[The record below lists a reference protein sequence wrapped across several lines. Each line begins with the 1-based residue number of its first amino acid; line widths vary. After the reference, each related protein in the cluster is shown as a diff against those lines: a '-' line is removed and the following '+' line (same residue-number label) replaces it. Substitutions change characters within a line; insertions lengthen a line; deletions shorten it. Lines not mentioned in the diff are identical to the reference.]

1 MEDREWIE
9 ACLAKASKNYD
20 GAEIYYNKSRVESW
34 HMRQGE
40 LNKVDLDEYI
50 GAELVVHRGEFWAQA
65 YTEKLDEEAMEYLL
79 RRLEEMIQVIP
90 PHPYRRLYGPEDA
103 NLTEWTR
110 EEEGRAIRSE
120 DTVRPDRVSEG
131 TEEVTSVPGCD
142 LPDPG
147 LSDKLPDL
155 ELSSDLPD
163 PGFSVDGYLDFLAE
177 LTSEAR
183 DICEKI
189 KAIDKIEEINASF
202 WYKSQEIQL
211 VNTLGLN
218 RHTSWMRGDLNLSV
232 LLRHEDEMQSGGA
245 FRFLP
250 RLEVSEWGQIGK
262 TAEWGWIGKAA
273 EQGRLD
279 KTTAKQQIL
288 QAAEQVHL
296 DRTMAR
302 EMAQEAVKKAI
313 GYFGAKPVPTGDY
326 LIILEANAWGTFLNA
341 ALCAHLSGEA
351 ALEHSSLLTGKQDQ
365 KIASPL
371 LTLYDDPTSSKNP
384 ASRAFDDEGV
394 PTRKMAL
401 VKNGILQE
409 YVQTITSARQSQ
421 WARPGNAYRDYKKS
435 TYAVIRFLTM
445 EPGPFDQKSL
455 LDQAAFGLYITSL
468 EALDAGIN
476 GVNGDFSLKAK
487 GFQIVDGQIGPPV
500 DQITIAGNLL
510 DVLQNIEAVGSDLIL
525 TRSLDYLPS
534 VYIGA
539 LAVTG
544 L

>member
-9 ACLAKASKNYD
+9 ACLAKAAKNYD
-20 GAEIYYNKSRVESW
+20 GAEIYYKKSRVESW

-90 PHPYRRLYGPEDA
+90 PHPYRRLYGPEDG
-103 NLTEWTR
+103 NVTEWTR
-110 EEEGRAIRSE
+110 EEEGRAIRSDE
-120 DTVRPDRVSEG
+120 
-131 TEEVTSVPGCD
+131 
-142 LPDPG
+142 
-147 LSDKLPDL
+147 
-155 ELSSDLPD
+155 
-163 PGFSVDGYLDFLAE
+163 YLDFLAE

-202 WYKSQEIQL
+202 WYNFQEIQL

-232 LLRHEDEMQSGGA
+232 LLRHEDERQSGGA

-250 RLEVSEWGQIGK
+250 RLEV
-262 TAEWGWIGKAA
+262 AEWGRIGKAA

-279 KTTAKQQIL
+279 KTTARQQIL
-288 QAAEQVHL
+288 QAAERGHL
-296 DRTMAR
+296 DKTMAR

-351 ALEHSSLLTGKQDQ
+351 ALEHSSLLTGKQSQ

-384 ASRAFDDEGV
+384 AFRAFDDEGV

-455 LDQAAFGLYITSL
+455 LGQATFGLYITSL
-468 EALDAGIN
+468 EALDAGIDS
-476 GVNGDFSLKAK
+476 VNGDFSLKAK
-487 GFQIVDGQIGPPV
+487 GFQIVDGQLGPPV

>member
-9 ACLAKASKNYD
+9 ACLAKAAKNYD
-20 GAEIYYNKSRVESW
+20 GAEIYYKKSRVESW

-79 RRLEEMIQVIP
+79 KRLEEMIQVIP
-90 PHPYRRLYGPEDA
+90 PHPYRRLYGPEDGK
-103 NLTEWTR
+103 LTEVAT
-110 EEEGRAIRSE
+110 SE
-120 DTVRPDRVSEG
+120 
-131 TEEVTSVPGCD
+131 PGCNLPDHGRSVD

-147 LSDKLPDL
+147 L
-155 ELSSDLPD
+155 
-163 PGFSVDGYLDFLAE
+163 SVDGYLDFLAE

-183 DICEKI
+183 DICKKI
-189 KAIDKIEEINASF
+189 KAIDKIEEIDASF

-211 VNTLGLN
+211 VNTLGLD

-232 LLRHEDEMQSGGA
+232 LLRHEDEMQSGRA
-245 FRFLP
+245 FRLLP
-250 RLEVSEWGQIGK
+250 MLEM
-262 TAEWGWIGKAA
+262 AERGRIGKAA
-273 EQGRLD
+273 EQGHVD
-279 KTTAKQQIL
+279 KATAREQIL
-288 QAAEQVHL
+288 QAAERGHW
-296 DRTMAR
+296 DKTMAQETAR
-302 EMAQEAVKKAI
+302 EMAQEAVKQAI

-326 LIILEANAWGTFLNA
+326 LIVLEGNAWGTFLNA

-351 ALEHSSLLTGKQDQ
+351 ALEHSSLLTGKQGQ
-365 KIASPL
+365 QIASPL

-401 VKNGILQE
+401 IRNGILQE

-421 WARPGNAYRDYKKS
+421 WAWPGNAYRDYKKS

-455 LDQAAFGLYITSL
+455 LDQAVYGLYITSL

-487 GFQIVDGQIGPPV
+487 GFQIVDGQLGPPV

-510 DVLQNIEAVGSDLIL
+510 EVLQNIEAVGSDLIL

-534 VYIGA
+534 VYIGP